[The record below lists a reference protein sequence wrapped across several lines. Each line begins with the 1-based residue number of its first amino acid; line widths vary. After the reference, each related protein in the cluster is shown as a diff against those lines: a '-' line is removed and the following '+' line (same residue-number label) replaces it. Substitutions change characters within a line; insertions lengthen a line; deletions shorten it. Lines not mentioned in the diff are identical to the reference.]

1 MDPLSIVAGAIA
13 VCQAAD
19 RLATLFASVK
29 TYFAAPHEIDTLEN
43 EVGNVMIALNTLQS
57 AASRLPSQ
65 GLPDLDRLVEACT
78 VNTLELKGLV
88 MKSYIKR
95 ADLRTSTRRRFHRM
109 AWVWRKNKVQKI
121 KQQLRDA
128 QSALLLQVMGMSTQG
143 SPDNPR
149 PYPALYGASPFLK
162 TSFCFFRLLKC
173 NITPILLRKV
183 VSHK

>member
-13 VCQAAD
+13 VCQAAA

-78 VNTLELKGLV
+78 VNTLELKELV

-95 ADLRTSTRRRFHRM
+95 ADLRTSTRRRFQRM

-128 QSALLLQVMGMSTQG
+128 QSALLLQVMGMST
-143 SPDNPR
+143 
-149 PYPALYGASPFLK
+149 
-162 TSFCFFRLLKC
+162 
-173 NITPILLRKV
+173 
-183 VSHK
+183 